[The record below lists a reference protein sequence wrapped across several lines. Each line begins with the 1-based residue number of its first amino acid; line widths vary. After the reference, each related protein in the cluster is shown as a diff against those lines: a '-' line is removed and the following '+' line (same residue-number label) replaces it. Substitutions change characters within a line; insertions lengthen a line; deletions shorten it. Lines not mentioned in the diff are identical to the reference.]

1 MYCVR
6 GVQKFRSSDNTIG
19 CAIRVLLYF
28 YSPLLLN
35 FNFLIFNFYFL
46 ILNFKFSLPSL
57 LIEVRILKSEEV
69 KHSVKS
75 DRID

>member
-1 MYCVR
+1 MY
-6 GVQKFRSSDNTIG
+6 SYTST
-19 CAIRVLLYF
+19 LLYSSISTF
-28 YSPLLLN
+28 Y
-35 FNFLIFNFYFL
+35 FLILTFYFL
-46 ILNFKFSLPSL
+46 ILNFKFSLSSL